1 MKANQYDIIVVGAG
15 PAGSAAARLAAEQG
29 LKVILL
35 EEHTEV
41 GIPAHCYGVI
51 YEAMFPAFTEE
62 ILGSVDK
69 KVIISRYSTYRI
81 YTPSG
86 KMAGE
91 VSVAG
96 KGDYLVRRDAFDRE
110 LAKQAINAGADLR
123 VNTRV
128 TGLVKKGGKVIGVTT
143 NSTAVPNV
151 YGKLVIGA
159 DGIHAAAKGTP
170 RWAGLTGAGQ
180 PFVSGV
186 LLELTRLRDIE
197 PEVREYHV
205 GTFVN
210 TGWTCINPYDA
221 TSGMTHFA
229 SMAEFEKVKT
239 DNYAISRKMRDAIP
253 VRMTGWSHPARLGE
267 GLPQMVTDGLIL
279 AGSAAGLVGT
289 MHCVVSGHY
298 AAQVALEAIKDDEV
312 TEKKLEKYTDLCKEL
327 IRPGFVD
334 ALPFSNLS
342 DEAIEHIVLANVE
355 KKGLNFGDW
364 SF

>member
-1 MKANQYDIIVVGAG
+1 
-15 PAGSAAARLAAEQG
+15 
-29 LKVILL
+29 
-35 EEHTEV
+35 
-41 GIPAHCYGVI
+41 
-51 YEAMFPAFTEE
+51 MFPTFTEE

-86 KMAGE
+86 KMAAE
-91 VSVAG
+91 ISVAG

-110 LAKQAINAGADLR
+110 LAKQAVNAGAELR
-123 VNTRV
+123 INTRV
-128 TGLVKKGGKVIGVTT
+128 TGLVKKDGEVIGVTT
-143 NSTAVPNV
+143 NSTTLPNI

-170 RWAGLTGAGQ
+170 TWAGMTGAGQ
-180 PFVSGV
+180 PFISGV

-205 GTFVN
+205 GTFIN
-210 TGWTCINPYDA
+210 TGWNCINPYDA

-239 DNYAISRKMRDAIP
+239 GNYAISRKMRDAVPI
-253 VRMTGWSHPARLGE
+253 RMTGWSHPAHLGE
-267 GLPQMVTDGLIL
+267 GLPKMVADGLIL

-298 AAQVALEAIKDDEV
+298 AAKVALEAIKADEV
-312 TEKKLEKYTDLCKEL
+312 TAKRLGKYANLCKEL

-342 DEAIEHIVLANVE
+342 DEAIEQIVSANVE

-364 SF
+364 DF